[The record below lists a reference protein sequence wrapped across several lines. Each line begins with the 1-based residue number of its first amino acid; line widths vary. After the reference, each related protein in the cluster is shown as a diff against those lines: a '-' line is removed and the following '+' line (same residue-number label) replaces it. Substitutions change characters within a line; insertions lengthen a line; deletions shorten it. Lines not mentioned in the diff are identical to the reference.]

1 MSHEIQLSNTNLQ
14 LQPAL
19 TPPQV
24 LATTGQPEPT
34 PLRRI
39 HRLLRGRY
47 ALAAVL
53 ASIGAAAGVVAGIM
67 LPKPA
72 YQSIGI
78 VQLHPILPGP
88 IDDKLIPLYNQVIQ
102 NAMVQ
107 LQTERN
113 IRQAMQSPQWKQF

>member
-1 MSHEIQLSNTNLQ
+1 MSHEIQISNSSLP

-24 LATTGQPEPT
+24 LAPTGQPEPT

-53 ASIGAAAGVVAGIM
+53 ATIGAAAGAVGGVM

-72 YQSIGI
+72 YESVGVIEIKPVVPDIRMPTDPVLPMYAQY
-78 VQLHPILPGP
+78 VQNVMVRLHT
-88 IDDKLIPLYNQVIQ
+88 DRVI
-102 NAMVQ
+102 
-107 LQTERN
+107 
-113 IRQAMQSPQWKQF
+113 K